1 MNEQKIRANIR
12 KLLFEDNWVAYATD
26 DRSAGK
32 FAVADDNLNVPID
45 PEAQMAVQL
54 SVSEPPVED
63 EDFKPV
69 NATELA
75 KSLNVLFRDTPEDQI
90 EYVYKQAH
98 RLHAFA
104 EEKSNIKRKKIRK
117 PISNFSTNIKKGSEL
132 VKYQP
137 KYNFTFGKFLS
148 YIIVSIITFVAIII
162 VLDTF
167 KDPLSGIFP
176 NLELLL
182 YNLFET
188 LRDLILFAKDLN

>member
-1 MNEQKIRANIR
+1 MIIACPSCKKKFDVNENLIPDKGR
-12 KLLFEDNWVAYATD
+12 LLKCGSCYQTWFFNKDE
-26 DRSAGK
+26 
-32 FAVADDNLNVPID
+32 NV
-45 PEAQMAVQL
+45 Q
-54 SVSEPPVED
+54 
-63 EDFKPV
+63 FKPS
-69 NATELA
+69 
-75 KSLNVLFRDTPEDQI
+75 KEDLI
-90 EYVYKQAH
+90 I
-98 RLHAFA
+98 
-104 EEKSNIKRKKIRK
+104 EEKIDIKDKKITK
-117 PISNFSTNIKKGSEL
+117 PLSNFSTNTKKGSEL